1 MPEKKKKR
9 DLIATFESI
18 ERFHRRRSE
27 LVIHAVLSLTFQAAM
42 WLNWYS
48 SYGAVGRG
56 FEGTFFTDRLSITL
70 ALVLALVGHLALVYL
85 RESRDRLVVQ
95 ALRQHQQDL
104 ADYEP
109 ENDLEAA
116 VYEEEAG
123 QWAAETQLPA
133 QNRRTGR

>member
-9 DLIATFESI
+9 DLIAAFESI

-95 ALRQHQQDL
+95 ALRRHQQDL
-104 ADYEP
+104 ADYETDDEP
-109 ENDLEAA
+109 EASVEDETGSLWIED
-116 VYEEEAG
+116 EKLDAG
-123 QWAAETQLPA
+123 R
-133 QNRRTGR
+133 NR

>member
-9 DLIATFESI
+9 DLIAAFESI

-85 RESRDRLVVQ
+85 MESRDRLVVQ
-95 ALRQHQQDL
+95 ALRRHQQDL
-104 ADYEP
+104 ADYEADDEP
-109 ENDLEAA
+109 
-116 VYEEEAG
+116 EAG
-123 QWAAETQLPA
+123 AADDETGSLWIEDEKMDA
-133 QNRRTGR
+133 GRNR

>member
-9 DLIATFESI
+9 DLVATFESI

-70 ALVLALVGHLALVYL
+70 ALVLALVGHLALMYL

-95 ALRQHQQDL
+95 ALQRHQQDL
-104 ADYEP
+104 ADYEADDEP
-109 ENDLEAA
+109 
-116 VYEEEAG
+116 EAG
-123 QWAAETQLPA
+123 AADDEDVNLWLENEKLGA
-133 QNRRTGR
+133 ERKR

>member
-27 LVIHAVLSLTFQAAM
+27 LVLHAVLSLTFQAAM

-56 FEGTFFTDRLSITL
+56 FEDTFFTDRLSITL
-70 ALVLALVGHLALVYL
+70 ALVLTLVGHLALVYL

-95 ALRQHQQDL
+95 ALRRHQQDL
-104 ADYEP
+104 ADYEADDEP
-109 ENDLEAA
+109 EAGADDEIGSLWRENEKLEA
-116 VYEEEAG
+116 ERK
-123 QWAAETQLPA
+123 W
-133 QNRRTGR
+133 